1 MHANVYAEHAFAG
14 SWPDLSIQPVGVATG
29 YTSVRDCRYGLV
41 AEDHQVYCI
50 NEENDWPELL
60 RRAKG
65 DARLGE

>member
-1 MHANVYAEHAFAG
+1 M
-14 SWPDLSIQPVGVATG
+14 GVATG